1 MTEFG
6 YHVSHEQYA
15 PSTLLSYVCRAE
27 AAGFRGALSS
37 DHFHPW
43 LDENGQSGFAW
54 SWLGAALQATKPT
67 TTFGT
72 VNAPGHRYHPAVIA
86 QAAATLAEMYPARFW
101 LAVGTGEAVNERI
114 TGSAWPPKPERQQ
127 RLRECVD
134 VMRRL
139 WRGET
144 VTHRGRVV
152 VDGAR
157 LYSLP
162 ERPPPLFGAAVSET
176 TARWLGEWADG
187 LITTGRSRDEMQ
199 RMIDAFHDGGG
210 ARKPVYVQHVLSW
223 APTEHAACAAAH
235 AQWRFAV
242 LDAEQLWN
250 LDSPAAF
257 ADATA
262 SVSDDELRAKI
273 RISSDLGRH
282 AAWLHEY
289 RELGVS
295 RVFCLNVGGNQEEF
309 IDAFGAHVLPELASH
324 GRPRSA

>member
-6 YHVSHEQYA
+6 YHVSHEQYT
-15 PSTLLSYVCRAE
+15 PGTLLTYVRRAE

-43 LDENGQSGFAW
+43 LEENGQSGFAW

-67 TTFGT
+67 TMVGT
-72 VNAPGHRYHPAVIA
+72 VNAPGDRYHPAIIA
-86 QAAATLAEMYPARFW
+86 QAAATLAEMYPGRFW
-101 LAVGTGEAVNERI
+101 LAVGTGEALNERI
-114 TGSAWPPKPERQQ
+114 TGAPWPPKPERQE
-127 RLRECVD
+127 RLLECVD

-152 VDGAR
+152 VHGAR

-162 ERPPPLFGAAVSET
+162 DRAPPLFGAAVSES
-176 TARWLGEWADG
+176 TARWIGGWSDG

-199 RMIDAFHDGGG
+199 RMIDAFYAGGG
-210 ARKPVYVQHVLSW
+210 AGKPIYVQHVLSW
-223 APTEHAACAAAH
+223 APAEDAARAAAR

-250 LDSPAAF
+250 LASPAAF

-262 SVSDDELRAKI
+262 AVTADDLATKI
-273 RISSDLGRH
+273 RISADLGRH
-282 AAWLHEY
+282 AAWLDEY
-289 RELGVS
+289 RELGVN
-295 RVFCLNVGGNQEEF
+295 RVFCLNVGRNQEEF
-309 IDAFGAHVLPELASH
+309 IDAFGAHVLPELASQPLN
-324 GRPRSA
+324 R